1 MFMKFNEKLLQLRK
15 EKGYSQEELAQKLGV
30 SRQAISKWEVSDSY
44 PEVENILEICKLF
57 DVSTDYLLKDELEEI
72 NTISSQDKTRKKRV
86 GFLIGV
92 FLCVLGL
99 LVSAVG
105 WRQYQ
110 TIISISAG
118 IILQLV
124 GVLVY
129 ELCKK
134 SKKDDFKFYSIFVVL
149 ILPYTTMIM
158 SDFFLGFYPKPIAG
172 PVYILIRILYYLALA
187 GLGVYLVKLLTHKSK

>member
-1 MFMKFNEKLLQLRK
+1 MKFNEKLLQLRK

-72 NTISSQDKTRKKRV
+72 NTISSQDRNRKKRF

-118 IILQLV
+118 IILQLI

-134 SKKDDFKFYSIFVVL
+134 SKEDDFKLYSVFVVL

-158 SDFFLGFYPKPIAG
+158 SDYFLSYYPKPITEPA
-172 PVYILIRILYYLALA
+172 YILIRILYYLALA